1 MKNRYITL
9 VTLII
14 FLLLRAI
21 PAISQTDMEQ
31 YSKTIQMADNYFSK
45 GDYINAKASYQIA
58 VKLAP
63 DEQYPKDRLQ
73 QSLDMIKVQMY
84 QNSLYTQQIQLADEF
99 FGKKDFDNAL
109 KYYQEALTILPGDVY
124 ASGKIQEINMTRA
137 NNQQTEE
144 DYIKAITAADKLFK
158 EGKLESSLAEYRRAV
173 ELKPSETYPKEKAIE
188 VEALIAKGKKI
199 TDEYELALQ
208 DAELAL
214 SRNDY
219 ETAVQKLEAAIRL
232 MPGDPLPKQKLAEA
246 QNLKAAWDSYSGL
259 INEGDDLYVS
269 KEFEKARQ
277 KYLQAL
283 SVKPSEEYPRSMIE
297 KIDAALL
304 EVAEKNITSYEEA
317 IALADQL
324 YSEEKYEQAMVEYK
338 NALRFKPDEN
348 YAKQRISDITNALNL
363 RKSQEEAYNQSIAK
377 GDKLYRE
384 GQYEL
389 ALAEY
394 KKAYDFKPMEQYP
407 KVKIAE
413 IESKI
418 ANRVSQQGTYDEL
431 IKGADKLFFTDNYFE
446 ALGQYKKA
454 LEIFPEEK
462 YPQGQIIMINEIL
475 GLRERYNASV
485 AKADQLYGEK
495 QYEPALLEYRNA
507 TSIMPSET
515 YPLEKIR
522 ELENIIS
529 RQTALNEKP
538 VPEEINE
545 EEDFQ
550 ADEGETVVITQQG
563 QTFEIEIDSAEIR
576 QQTEMENRY
585 WAAIETGDQK
595 LAGKEYM
602 EAKAAYQE
610 ARALKPGEVYAEG
623 KIKEIDL
630 ILADIAAKE
639 AAAREL
645 AAKEAAEK
653 EAAARELAAK
663 EAAEKEAAEKEAAA
677 KELAAKKAAEK
688 EAAARELAAKEA
700 AEKEAAAKEL
710 AAKEAAE
717 KEAAAKELAAKE
729 AAEKEAAA
737 KELTAKEAAEKE
749 AAAKELAAKEA
760 AEKEAAAKE
769 LAAKEAAERE
779 AAAKEQINREY
790 LLALETAANYLKD
803 GKLEESRTAY
813 LEASAIKPGEEMP
826 KQQIREIDR
835 QIKERIAELDLAYQ
849 VAVSKGDN
857 FFGLQ
862 DFESAR
868 MQFTRA
874 LELKPNEAY
883 PAEQLR
889 LADMEI
895 AKKQKLIQEEY
906 DRTIIEADKYFASK
920 TYDSALELF
929 RKAAALKPDMDYPQ
943 EMAGRILKLLSERS
957 IVQINTLPVAIASNT
972 THKFSF
978 TPVPVK
984 DRKSNYIYFK
994 ARNVSGNEFKL
1005 IISYGKDQAKNGG
1018 VVVKVPAGEDV
1029 IDYLVRISAQYKWFS
1044 EDNNWI
1050 TVYPEGGE
1058 CELSLMQV
1066 SYSD

>member
-158 EGKLESSLAEYRRAV
+158 EGKLEGSLAEYRRAV

-304 EVAEKNITSYEEA
+304 QVAEQNITSYEEA

-324 YSEEKYEQAMVEYK
+324 YSEEKYELAMVEYK

-507 TSIMPSET
+507 TSIMPSEI

-595 LAGKEYM
+595 LAGKEYT

-639 AAAREL
+639 AAAKEL
-645 AAKEAAEK
+645 AA
-653 EAAARELAAK
+653 
-663 EAAEKEAAEKEAAA
+663 KEAAEKEAAA
-677 KELAAKKAAEK
+677 KELAAK

-717 KEAAAKELAAKE
+717 KEAAAKELA
-729 AAEKEAAA
+729 
-737 KELTAKEAAEKE
+737 AKEAAEKE

-803 GKLEESRTAY
+803 GRLEESRTAY

-883 PAEQLR
+883 PAEKLR
-889 LADMEI
+889 LADLEI
-895 AKKQKLIQEEY
+895 VKKQKLIQEEY

-994 ARNVSGNEFKL
+994 ARNISGNEFKL

-1018 VVVKVPAGEDV
+1018 VVVKVPAGEDL

>member
-158 EGKLESSLAEYRRAV
+158 EGKLEGSLAEYRRAV

-304 EVAEKNITSYEEA
+304 QVAEQNITSYEEA

-324 YSEEKYEQAMVEYK
+324 YSEEKYELAMVEYK

-595 LAGKEYM
+595 LAGKEYT

-639 AAAREL
+639 AAA
-645 AAKEAAEK
+645 K
-653 EAAARELAAK
+653 
-663 EAAEKEAAEKEAAA
+663 
-677 KELAAKKAAEK
+677 
-688 EAAARELAAKEA
+688 ELAAKEA

-737 KELTAKEAAEKE
+737 KEL
-749 AAAKELAAKEA
+749 
-760 AEKEAAAKE
+760 
-769 LAAKEAAERE
+769 AAKEAAERE
-779 AAAKEQINREY
+779 AAANEQINREY

-803 GKLEESRTAY
+803 GRLEESRTAY

-994 ARNVSGNEFKL
+994 ARNISGNEFKL

-1018 VVVKVPAGEDV
+1018 VVVKVPAGEDL

>member
-158 EGKLESSLAEYRRAV
+158 EGKLEGSLAEYRRAV

-259 INEGDDLYVS
+259 IDEGDDLYVS

-507 TSIMPSET
+507 TSIMPSEI

-595 LAGKEYM
+595 LAGKEYT

-639 AAAREL
+639 AAAKEL
-645 AAKEAAEK
+645 AA
-653 EAAARELAAK
+653 
-663 EAAEKEAAEKEAAA
+663 KEAAEKEAAA
-677 KELAAKKAAEK
+677 KELAAK
-688 EAAARELAAKEA
+688 EAAAR
-700 AEKEAAAKEL
+700 EL